1 MALFQRSVLQN
12 ITKKNSSKKN
22 MGFYTRKLQ
31 ILRFPTTS
39 VINVTTVKKTNDIRE
54 FQTFLPQLVCKQIL
68 TVRLFSSVVKHRVL
82 EYFLVH
88 KIMDDLP
95 RIRNQ

>member
-12 ITKKNSSKKN
+12 VTKKISSKKN

-39 VINVTTVKKTNDIRE
+39 VINVTTVKKNGIRE
-54 FQTFLPQLVCKQIL
+54 FQTFLSQLVCKQIL
-68 TVRLFSSVVKHRVL
+68 TVGLFSSVVKHRVL